1 MNKSILQSKTAW
13 GAIIA
18 IVAMMF
24 PGLWMVLGIGD
35 DYSAIADKIQST
47 ICFVLVI
54 YGRFKAGG
62 VSITGK

>member
-47 ICFVLVI
+47 IGFVLVI